1 MTPSEFNEVET
12 KRPRAVYYSKFTRR
26 DYLRTRLDQ
35 TTFQPPQPTRRD
47 FLAAATNLRPVAKPF
62 FPQQKLNPS
71 APVFQPRE
79 ASDRDRRETFLTV
92 RSLED
97 DVEARIKVDP
107 LTPVVRLAD
116 LQNLFP
122 LAKGLAFISADQER
136 LISVISSRNFKPHG
150 KGKIQIEDVKFH
162 PPLSLDR
169 TYYVTERS
177 EMVDQILE
185 TRVGEQRETD
195 TLDESGYGDSSHHD
209 HQETGHPDL
218 GCQVDEL

>member
-1 MTPSEFNEVET
+1 MTPSEFSEVKT

-97 DVEARIKVDP
+97 DGNMLTLHCHLSFFILFSVEARIKVDP

-122 LAKGLAFISADQER
+122 LAKGKAVRVDLTLTRHCQDWH
-136 LISVISSRNFKPHG
+136 SSQLTR
-150 KGKIQIEDVKFH
+150 KG
-162 PPLSLDR
+162 
-169 TYYVTERS
+169 
-177 EMVDQILE
+177 
-185 TRVGEQRETD
+185 
-195 TLDESGYGDSSHHD
+195 
-209 HQETGHPDL
+209 
-218 GCQVDEL
+218 